1 MRSENLTKKVSVGI
15 RKGNQIKITQIS
27 LVVNIFKNFLILK
40 EDRGKI

>member
-1 MRSENLTKKVSVGI
+1 MRSENLTKKVFVGI
-15 RKGNQIKITQIS
+15 RKGNQIKITRIP